1 MYMPFIHSPLAI
13 NGHLG
18 SSQPQGCPEVQSY
31 HMLGI
36 ENWKYLANGI
46 LNDSSKSKRGTDFPE
61 SKSGKGCGLGP
72 GT

>member
-1 MYMPFIHSPLAI
+1 MNVPFIQNPLAI

-18 SSQPQGCPEVQSY
+18 SSQPPGCPEVQSY

-36 ENWKYLANGI
+36 ESWKYLANDI
-46 LNDSSKSKRGTDFPE
+46 HDSSKSKRGKDFPE
-61 SKSGKGCGLGP
+61 SKSGKGWGLGP